1 MAVVKSKAKKTVKEE
16 KILPNPPFTKE
27 GVKDVKITSSSPSPS
42 KGEGKILSL
51 EAKVYSQDGE
61 EAGKIVLPK
70 EIFGVKINS
79 DLIAQSLRAQA
90 ANSRDSIAHA
100 KDRSEV
106 RGGGKKP
113 WKQKGTGRARHA
125 SIRSPLWAGGGV
137 TFGPRKERNFSV
149 KINRKM
155 KRQALLMAL
164 SGKIRDGELVILE
177 NLELAQPKTKEMAAI
192 ISKVAAGAAKELNK
206 GTMII
211 LSKKDERVIR
221 AAKNLPK
228 ISTMGVA
235 SLNIMDLLST
245 KYLVMPK
252 DAVEKISQIY
262 KK

>member
-1 MAVVKSKAKKTVKEE
+1 
-16 KILPNPPFTKE
+16 
-27 GVKDVKITSSSPSPS
+27 
-42 KGEGKILSL
+42 
-51 EAKVYSQDGE
+51 
-61 EAGKIVLPK
+61 
-70 EIFGVKINS
+70 
-79 DLIAQSLRAQA
+79 
-90 ANSRDSIAHA
+90 
-100 KDRSEV
+100 
-106 RGGGKKP
+106 
-113 WKQKGTGRARHA
+113 
-125 SIRSPLWAGGGV
+125 
-137 TFGPRKERNFSV
+137 
-149 KINRKM
+149 
-155 KRQALLMAL
+155 MAL
-164 SGKIRDGELVILE
+164 SGKFRDGELVILE

-235 SLNIMDLLST
+235 SLNIMDLLSV

>member
-1 MAVVKSKAKKTVKEE
+1 M
-16 KILPNPPFTKE
+16 
-27 GVKDVKITSSSPSPS
+27 
-42 KGEGKILSL
+42 SL
-51 EAKVYSQDGE
+51 KVKVYNQQAEAIGE
-61 EAGKIVLPK
+61 MELSPK
-70 EIFGVKINS
+70 VFGVKANAA
-79 DLIAQSLRAQA
+79 LVHQA
-90 ANSRDSIAHA
+90 VVTQMANERKVIAHT

-106 RGGGKKP
+106 RGGGRKP

-164 SGKIRDGELVILE
+164 SGKFRDGELVILE